1 MERRALRRK
10 QYLDEANDGT
20 KQPDDGAIPVHSKL
34 AAGDIIIPHENF
46 LHKRF
51 ALLYAGRGKIIL
63 GRSLTNPGENR
74 KANVGEKERHFEEG
88 LSAW

>member
-1 MERRALRRK
+1 MEGWALRRK

-51 ALLYAGRGKIIL
+51 ALLYAGVWEIIMIQCRAPNNPPNPQRLFLANQKRRGK
-63 GRSLTNPGENR
+63 RRAP
-74 KANVGEKERHFEEG
+74 
-88 LSAW
+88 